1 MDDTFSKYGTITCST
16 VAVDKDGK
24 IRGFGFINYSKPEE
38 AVAAIEQLNGKEFGS
53 KTIFVARHQRRE
65 ERERE
70 LRDMFER
77 KKLERQKNFQ
87 GVNLYVKNLSDDID
101 DQRLVQEFQ
110 KFGTISS
117 AKVMKDQSIN
127 KSKGFGFVC
136 FSTPEE
142 ATKAVT
148 EMNGRMFDG
157 KPLYVAIAQRK
168 DVRRAQLEAQ
178 YAQRAKLVPHM
189 LPQGAY
195 LYQGMPRMMY
205 PQQVMQP
212 GRWGPR
218 GPQMVPVTRGVNTYI
233 MPMNPGPRPQTAGRG
248 GWGRGGMQK
257 APDGQARQQY
267 KYNAQARNPQ
277 LQQTVTVPPT
287 DTVVSS
293 GAEPLTIKALAA
305 APEEQK
311 KQMIGESLFPLVK
324 ETQPEL
330 AGKITGML
338 LEMDNGEL
346 LHLLESREAL
356 QEKIEEAIVVLGQH
370 GDEEEEDA

>member
-1 MDDTFSKYGTITCST
+1 

-38 AVAAIEQLNGKEFGS
+38 AVAAIEQLNDKQVGS
-53 KTIFVARHQRRE
+53 KNLFVARHQRRE

-77 KKLERQKNFQ
+77 KKVERQKNFQ

-148 EMNGRMFDG
+148 EMNGRMLEG

-178 YAQRAKLVPHM
+178 YAQRAKLVPTM
-189 LPQGAY
+189 LPQGAAY

-212 GRWGPR
+212 GRWGQR
-218 GPQMVPVTRGVNTYI
+218 GPQMVPVRTGVNTYI
-233 MPMNPGPRPQTAGRG
+233 MPMNTGPRPQTAGRG

-257 APDGQARQQY
+257 ASEAQPRPQPQGY

-277 LQQTVTVPPT
+277 LQQTVTAPPPT

-356 QEKIEEAIVVLGQH
+356 QEKVEEAIGVLHSH
-370 GDEEEEDA
+370 GEDEEEDA